1 MQSVNREEFAM
12 LNTLFKA
19 TLVALMTV
27 SISATVGCSST
38 SSTSDHRTAGQTL
51 DDGTITAKVKTAL
64 IQDPMTKARDIN
76 VDTYQGVVQL
86 SGFVDDRT
94 QRSRAV
100 QVARGVNGV
109 KEVRDNLEIKPAS

>member
-1 MQSVNREEFAM
+1 MFTKAM
-12 LNTLFKA
+12 FI
-19 TLVALMTV
+19 ALMAV
-27 SISATVGCSST
+27 CAGATVGCSST
-38 SSTSDHRTAGQTL
+38 SSTSEHRTAGQTM

-64 IQDPMTKARDIN
+64 IQDPTTKARDIN

-86 SGFVDDRT
+86 SGFVDDKA

-100 QVARGVNGV
+100 EVARGVNGV